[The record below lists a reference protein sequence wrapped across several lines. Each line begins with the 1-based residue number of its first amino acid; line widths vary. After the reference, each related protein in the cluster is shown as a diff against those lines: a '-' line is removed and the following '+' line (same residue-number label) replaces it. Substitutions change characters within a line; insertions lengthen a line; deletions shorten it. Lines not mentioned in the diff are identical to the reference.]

1 MTDLIVDNEFKNLI
15 PLLDEKERL
24 QLEENIL
31 RDGIQDPL
39 KTWNGIIV
47 DGHNRYT
54 LAQKHGLTFETI
66 EMDFADR
73 SEAKIWILKNQLG
86 RRNLIAPVRI
96 KLALLVETEIAQK
109 AKERQLS
116 TLKQNTE
123 TVEDKC
129 PQRLEEPAKN
139 KCSELPV
146 EQLTSTEKN
155 KIDRQ
160 NKTNYQLAQ
169 MAGVSDKTV
178 QRYKKI
184 LQDAPAEIVSQ
195 VDTGKISINEG
206 YKQAKLL
213 EKAQEIEQAKETIAA
228 QSVDDYT
235 KPKLFIGN
243 GINFTPDEPY
253 KLLLTDPPYSTDVDD
268 IQAFAQSWLPNALT
282 HVRNDGFAYVFIGA
296 YPDELRAYLN
306 ITPPNHLTLI
316 QILVWTYRN
325 TLGNNPKN
333 RYKQNWQACLFYRGV
348 DAPPLDCPLTNEQW
362 AVQDINAPDGR
373 LGNRF
378 HTWQKPDEIA
388 ERFIRHSTK
397 KGDTV
402 FDPFACTGTFLLA
415 AAKLGRNAYG
425 FEINPDNAQIAF
437 ERGCINGRLL

>member
-1 MTDLIVDNEFKNLI
+1 MTDLIIDNEFKNLI

-109 AKERQLS
+109 AKARQGTRTDL
-116 TLKQNTE
+116 N
-123 TVEDKC
+123 VEDKC
-129 PQRLEEPAKN
+129 PQCSEGPAKDEYT
-139 KCSELPV
+139 ELPA
-146 EQLTSTEKN
+146 EKLTSTEKN

-184 LQDAPAEIVSQ
+184 LQDAPAEVVAQ

-206 YKQAKLL
+206 YKQTKQLEKEFRQEERRERKFYTPPTNLPVDKFELFRTDIRDGLL
-213 EKAQEIEQAKETIAA
+213 EVENN
-228 QSVDDYT
+228 SVD
-235 KPKLFIGN
+235 FI
-243 GINFTPDEPY
+243 I
-253 KLLLTDPPYSTDVDD
+253 TDPPYPKEYLPLYEDLSKLAARVLKDGGSLICMTGQSYLPDVIQLLATNMTYHWCMCYSTPGQKTQLWQKNLHTAWKPLLWFVKGKYTGYWLGSDVMTSPANDKTFHKWGQSVGGMND
-268 IQAFAQSWLPNALT
+268 IVERLTKPNDVILDPFLGGGTTGIAAL
-282 HVRNDGFAYVFIGA
+282 VCNRIFIGT
-296 YPDELRAYLN
+296 DIEQSC
-306 ITPPNHLTLI
+306 IDTTL
-316 QILVWTYRN
+316 
-325 TLGNNPKN
+325 
-333 RYKQNWQACLFYRGV
+333 A
-348 DAPPLDCPLTNEQW
+348 
-362 AVQDINAPDGR
+362 R
-373 LGNRF
+373 L
-378 HTWQKPDEIA
+378 KE
-388 ERFIRHSTK
+388 
-397 KGDTV
+397 
-402 FDPFACTGTFLLA
+402 
-415 AAKLGRNAYG
+415 
-425 FEINPDNAQIAF
+425 AF
-437 ERGCINGRLL
+437 E

>member
-1 MTDLIVDNEFKNLI
+1 MTDLKIDNDFAALI
-15 PLLDEKERL
+15 PPLDEKERL

-96 KLALLVETEIAQK
+96 KLALLVEDEIAQK
-109 AKERQLS
+109 AKARQGTRTDL
-116 TLKQNTE
+116 NI
-123 TVEDKC
+123 EDKC
-129 PQRLEEPAKN
+129 PQCSEEPAKN
-139 KCSELPV
+139 KCSELPA
-146 EQLTSTEKN
+146 EKLTSTEKN

-213 EKAQEIEQAKETIAA
+213 EKVQEIKQAKETIAA

-253 KLLLTDPPYSTDVDD
+253 KLLLTDPPY
-268 IQAFAQSWLPNALT
+268 LPL
-282 HVRNDGFAYVFIGA
+282 H
-296 YPDELRAYLN
+296 
-306 ITPPNHLTLI
+306 
-316 QILVWTYRN
+316 
-325 TLGNNPKN
+325 
-333 RYKQNWQACLFYRGV
+333 
-348 DAPPLDCPLTNEQW
+348 
-362 AVQDINAPDGR
+362 
-373 LGNRF
+373 
-378 HTWQKPDEIA
+378 
-388 ERFIRHSTK
+388 
-397 KGDTV
+397 
-402 FDPFACTGTFLLA
+402 
-415 AAKLGRNAYG
+415 
-425 FEINPDNAQIAF
+425 
-437 ERGCINGRLL
+437 